1 MIVCIFLILPCF
13 LSGNGRIH
21 LVLRWEPADNAL
33 KIKDI
38 LLIKGGG
45 IMGSLSKMFK
55 ALALTVMLSAC
66 ATAIPQ
72 IPEKYAL
79 DKQLEQV
86 NEIQDC
92 RFNEWIEVD
101 QQSLILRNRSDKYY
115 LLVLQIPT
123 YNIVFGEGVSFY
135 RSTLRPNRCLRVG
148 DYALFPVPQYT
159 IERIY
164 MIDDREQMHAIK
176 DQLLGRNKG

>member
-1 MIVCIFLILPCF
+1 MM
-13 LSGNGRIH
+13 
-21 LVLRWEPADNAL
+21 E
-33 KIKDI
+33 DI
-38 LLIKGGG
+38 LSIKGGG

-55 ALALTVMLSAC
+55 ALVLMVMVSAC

-92 RFNEWIEVD
+92 RFDEWVEVD
-101 QQSLILRNRSDKYY
+101 QKSLILRNRSEEYY
-115 LLVLQIPT
+115 LLVLQIPA
-123 YNIVFGEGVSFY
+123 YDIVFGEGVEFF
-135 RSTLRPNRCLRVG
+135 RSTLRPNRCLRIG
-148 DYALFPVPQYT
+148 NYALSPVPQYT

-164 MIDDREQMHAIK
+164 KINDREQMHAIK